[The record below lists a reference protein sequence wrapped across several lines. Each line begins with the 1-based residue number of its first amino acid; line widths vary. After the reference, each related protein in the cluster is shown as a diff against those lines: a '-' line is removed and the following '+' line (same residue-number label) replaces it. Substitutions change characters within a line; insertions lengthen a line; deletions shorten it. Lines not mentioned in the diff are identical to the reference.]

1 MPSLVHA
8 QPCSQPIKTKFY
20 CRPVI
25 VGDEKG
31 KLLEVLLDE
40 KEKRDPLVKT
50 LYSFEDAPEKITG
63 LEQHL
68 AQQRTLVLV
77 ATITRLYVFVG
88 DRDLEPLFASY
99 PESAGQHFCQ
109 TSLPITARCLT
120 KHWGLLGHRLH
131 SRVSQWSHAVWTW
144 SKQKG
149 RQAALQSLAH
159 VVHEHRAHKEG
170 CMSCS

>member
-1 MPSLVHA
+1 MTPQQPRKAQAGENCSGKNHPTCLSFLACTDATCSTADFLPSLVHA
-8 QPCSQPIKTKFY
+8 QPCSQPMKTKFS

-40 KEKRDPLVKT
+40 KEKRDPLVKAV
-50 LYSFEDAPEKITG
+50 YSFEDAPEKITG

-77 ATITRLYVFVG
+77 ATTTRLYVFVG

-99 PESAGQHFCQ
+99 PESAGQHSRH
-109 TSLPITARCLT
+109 TSLPN
-120 KHWGLLGHRLH
+120 
-131 SRVSQWSHAVWTW
+131 SRDV
-144 SKQKG
+144 
-149 RQAALQSLAH
+149 
-159 VVHEHRAHKEG
+159 
-170 CMSCS
+170 